1 MADETLAAE
10 VGYAQADTL
19 LFRVSRELVA
29 GVIEGEWS
37 EPVQFRF
44 EQDEFGRWNL
54 IMRKVEQ

>member
-19 LFRVSRELVA
+19 LFRVSRQFIA
-29 GVIEGEWS
+29 GVTDGEWS

-44 EQDEFGRWNL
+44 EQDEYGRWNL